1 MARATRATQA
11 LERAGIAFRLHE
23 YLYDPDAE
31 RIGLQAAAALGV
43 VPGRLFKTLMVMA
56 GSVVACALVPSD
68 RQLNLKRL
76 ADAAGVKNAALL
88 AAAAAERASGYHI
101 GGISP
106 LGQRRRCA
114 CYLDASAAAHAT
126 VLVNG
131 GRRGLQIELAPGDL
145 TRVLDAVTTQLC

>member
-1 MARATRATQA
+1 MARATPATQA

-23 YLYDPDAE
+23 YIYDPKAE

-43 VPGRLFKTLMVMA
+43 EPGRLFKTLMVQIGA
-56 GSVVACALVPSD
+56 AVVCALVPSD

-76 ADAAGVKNAALL
+76 ADAAGVKSAALL
-88 AAAAAERASGYHI
+88 AGAAAERLSGYHV

-114 CYLDASAAAHAT
+114 CYLDASALAHAT

-131 GRRGLQIELAPGDL
+131 GRRGLQIELTPGDL
-145 TRVLDAVTTQLC
+145 VRILEATTRQLC